1 MSVKNMLFIELKS
14 SENNI
19 LLMDKNLQQKMK
31 KLKSPLDN

>member
-1 MSVKNMLFIELKS
+1 MLFIELKS

>member
-1 MSVKNMLFIELKS
+1 MSVKNMLFGELKS

-19 LLMDKNLQQKMK
+19 LLMDKDLQRKMK